1 MCLYLFDCCLTITPC
16 NDTLHLL
23 HLDRFIKANPSSI
36 SIFLMKL
43 KRLDLPQLKLDC
55 LDCQK
60 SDIRRNSPC
69 SSLLLWTSF
78 CFLQVNQQKW
88 FLLITYHTL
97 NRSTNLS
104 SRNHPTLCFWLRGE
118 GWQMP
123 NAEQLCYQTEKSSH
137 QRFSIKM
144 LFLKV
149 LQYSWENNWNF

>member
-1 MCLYLFDCCLTITPC
+1 MILNLFSWNLKIFTKHKEQICFFCLFIFYLLFCNHSLYWCSPPLHNFPLCEHGMCLYLFDCCLTITLS

-55 LDCQK
+55 LNCQK

-88 FLLITYHTL
+88 FLLIT
-97 NRSTNLS
+97 
-104 SRNHPTLCFWLRGE
+104 
-118 GWQMP
+118 
-123 NAEQLCYQTEKSSH
+123 
-137 QRFSIKM
+137 
-144 LFLKV
+144 
-149 LQYSWENNWNF
+149 